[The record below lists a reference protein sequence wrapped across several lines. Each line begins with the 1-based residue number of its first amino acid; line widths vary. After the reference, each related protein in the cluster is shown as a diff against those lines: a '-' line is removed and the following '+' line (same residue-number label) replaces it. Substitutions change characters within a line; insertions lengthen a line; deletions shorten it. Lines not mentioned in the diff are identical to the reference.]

1 MKTHKMKLITTNL
14 ALTVLLAVMAGCVSK
29 SYDKGAA
36 TSSALQSSANAVA
49 ETSTRVTDVLAALN
63 NLIFK
68 SEGDLRNQFDAF
80 VSAIGKLDKASDNLD
95 SKVAEMQA
103 KASVYFESWSN
114 QLAAIQSE
122 ELRKRS
128 IERRDEVTAKLAD
141 VNTSYQG
148 VKNSLKP
155 FMSDVR
161 DIQTYL
167 GTDLTVG
174 GLATVK
180 DIVAKTKVDAV
191 PLRDSIK
198 KLQASF
204 SDLSAALSPIMPSP
218 DNK

>member
-1 MKTHKMKLITTNL
+1 MKTNKIKLIATNL
-14 ALTVLLAVMAGCVSK
+14 ALTALLIALAGCVSK
-29 SYDKGAA
+29 SYDKSAD
-36 TSSALQSSANAVA
+36 TSAALQSSADAVA
-49 ETSTRVTDVLAALN
+49 ETSGNVNDVLAALN
-63 NLIFK
+63 NLTFK

-80 VSAIGKLDKASDNLD
+80 TSAINNLDKTSDKLD

-103 KASVYFESWSN
+103 KASVYFDSWSN
-114 QLAAIQSE
+114 QLASIQSQ
-122 ELRKRS
+122 ELRSRS
-128 IERRDEVTAKLAD
+128 VARKDEVTAKLAD
-141 VNTSYQG
+141 VNASYQG
-148 VKNSLKP
+148 VKNSLHP
-155 FMSDVR
+155 FMSDVK

-167 GTDLTVG
+167 GTDLTTG

-204 SDLSAALSPIMPSP
+204 SNLSAALSPMMPSP

>member
-1 MKTHKMKLITTNL
+1 MKTSKIKFITANL
-14 ALTVLLAVMAGCVSK
+14 ALAALLAVLAGCVSK

-36 TSSALQSSANAVA
+36 TSEALQTSADAVA
-49 ETSTRVTDVLAALN
+49 ETSVKVNDVLAALN
-63 NLIFK
+63 NLTFK
-68 SEGDLRNQFDAF
+68 SEGDLRDQFDAF
-80 VSAIGKLDKASDNLD
+80 VSAIGNLDNSSDKLD

-114 QLAAIQSE
+114 QLAAIQSD

-128 IERRDEVTAKLAD
+128 IERRDEVTTKLAD
-141 VNTSYQG
+141 VTMSYQG

-155 FMSDVR
+155 FMSDVK

-204 SDLSAALSPIMPSP
+204 SDLSASLSPVMPSP
-218 DNK
+218 DK